1 MRIALGIANVA
12 LSLIPFVIAYKR
24 KCRNFIVIDV
34 LAFFFTWTIIGWV
47 VAMVWAMSGAS
58 DAEEFNRQLR
68 GF

>member
-1 MRIALGIANVA
+1 MRIALGIAYVA

-47 VAMVWAMSGAS
+47 VAMVWAMSGES